1 VNGWSPRMDRDIP
14 GQEGEGKGRIRFQS
28 ACSCS
33 VALAASQ
40 FKPFRAIFSCHLPVN
55 FLPSFFFLLSLSPS
69 LSLFSRARDGGRAG
83 GWGLN
88 YSWRATADKSANP
101 QTWLLG
107 RKMPRALA
115 VA

>member
-69 LSLFSRARDGGRAG
+69 LSLSLSFPAPATEGGQG
-83 GWGLN
+83 VG
-88 YSWRATADKSANP
+88 D
-101 QTWLLG
+101 
-107 RKMPRALA
+107 
-115 VA
+115 